1 MGSKYM
7 LICWL
12 HILYL
17 LLKCG
22 CNIGDI
28 HTYHHQKK
36 IEQEH
41 SSSDKSIW
49 CNFYLWVIIYY
60 GYIYI
65 HTYTIYIYT
74 YTIYIDNIYI
84 YIESRLKHDRITIPN
99 RSSCLWW
106 ISWAFRWPGTTELQ
120 SHNWRSVGKYVLT
133 TDWSIYVYIY
143 VYVTTTIRNLYM
155 DILQIYTYY
164 SYICI
169 YIYITQG

>member
-1 MGSKYM
+1 MMQFLSLSDY
-7 LICWL
+7 
-12 HILYL
+12 ILW
-17 LLKCG
+17 
-22 CNIGDI
+22 I
-28 HTYHHQKK
+28 
-36 IEQEH
+36 
-41 SSSDKSIW
+41 
-49 CNFYLWVIIYY
+49 
-60 GYIYI
+60 YIYI
-65 HTYTIYIYT
+65 SIHTQYIYT
-74 YTIYIDNIYI
+74 YTIYIDNIYIYI

-143 VYVTTTIRNLYM
+143 VYVYVTTTIRNLYM

-169 YIYITQG
+169 YIYNTRIEM